1 MSAMTFE
8 SASASPRRAAV
19 RRGYR
24 PASGVVAVKPTAPIV
39 ASVAGDIR
47 KSRNLLAW
55 GGAVGIALVLHAVAL
70 YIVNQPVQV
79 APLPR
84 KLPELVMDIAPPPPP
99 PPPPEVKP
107 KIVPRVVAV
116 KPAAPPPVSIPVV
129 QNAPEVSEPTPNAV
143 PVAVAPP
150 PVPVAAPTAP
160 PEPLE
165 PKAYT
170 GGFVVKPELGYPSA
184 GYKKL
189 LRGKVTLKIH
199 VQPNGQPDVV
209 TVVTSS
215 GFDIFDDVAVKG
227 YKAAVFEP
235 AMRGKTP
242 TDGLY
247 IVSVNFKPS

>member
-8 SASASPRRAAV
+8 SASASSRRAAV

-24 PASGVVAVKPTAPIV
+24 PGPAVAVGKPTAPIV
-39 ASVAGDIR
+39 AAAAGDSR
-47 KSRNLLAW
+47 KSRNRLAW
-55 GGAVGIALVLHAVAL
+55 VGAVGIALALHAVI
-70 YIVNQPVQV
+70 YHIVNQPVQV

-84 KLPELVMDIAPPPPP
+84 KLPELVMEIAPPPPP

-129 QNAPEVSEPTPNAV
+129 QNAPEVSEPSPNTVA
-143 PVAVAPP
+143 VAVAPP
-150 PVPVAAPTAP
+150 PAPVAAPPAP
-160 PEPLE
+160 PAPLE

-170 GGFVVKPELGYPSA
+170 GGFVVEPKLDYPPA
-184 GYKKL
+184 A
-189 LRGKVTLKIH
+189 LKRQLKGNVVLQIH
-199 VQPNGQPDVV
+199 VQPNGQPDGV
-209 TVVTSS
+209 TVVKSS

-235 AMRGKTP
+235 AMRGKIP

-247 IVSVNFKPS
+247 TVSVNFKPS